1 MPTMNA
7 KNVPL
12 SAVGADLGLTD
23 QINQDM
29 QDKLE
34 EEKRRKALLGVGA
47 MSPAAQALGLTP
59 VTMGSAGTG

>member
-12 SAVGADLGLTD
+12 SAAGADLGIQD
-23 QINQDM
+23 AINQQM

-34 EEKRRKALLGVGA
+34 EERKRKLLMGQ
-47 MSPAAQALGLTP
+47 SPAAQALGLGMAGSTP
-59 VTMGSAGTG
+59 T